1 MEIWYR
7 KKTGGM
13 GGGRR
18 FALADGYDIFYYES
32 GRMAVGG
39 LSAPVYGRKIC
50 EPGIFSWAVA
60 SDLWSRE
67 RVDFDLSAEAAKK
80 TVSGIF
86 ILCGGLE
93 YFISWF
99 LEQLYDGKKWW
110 DYSDYFLNLNG
121 RICMEGLFA
130 FGIGGMFLVYVLEPL
145 LGRLFQRIPKKFL
158 MMACLVLLLLFAA
171 DLLYSGGNPN
181 MGHGITQGSAQ
192 ALHEREKEGG
202 DKLCLL
208 FIYHPFIL

>member
-1 MEIWYR
+1 
-7 KKTGGM
+7 M

-80 TVSGIF
+80 TVSGISVHPVSVRRAGVLHLMVF
-86 ILCGGLE
+86 RTALRWEEMVGLQRLLFESQWKNLYGRAICFWDWGNVSRLCPGTASWASVSE
-93 YFISWF
+93 DTEKIS
-99 LEQLYDGKKWW
+99 YDGM
-110 DYSDYFLNLNG
+110 SGIAAALCC
-121 RICMEGLFA
+121 RSALFRRESEYGA
-130 FGIGGMFLVYVLEPL
+130 WNHTGFCAG
-145 LGRLFQRIPKKFL
+145 
-158 MMACLVLLLLFAA
+158 AA
-171 DLLYSGGNPN
+171 
-181 MGHGITQGSAQ
+181 
-192 ALHEREKEGG
+192 
-202 DKLCLL
+202 
-208 FIYHPFIL
+208 

>member
-1 MEIWYR
+1 
-7 KKTGGM
+7 M